1 MEMMK
6 RIVRI
11 VSLAALLLPVAGCYG
26 SYVMDY
32 DYSAI
37 YVAYQWDLRTFVV
50 GEDQAFRFTVGL
62 AGVMDNTRDR
72 AVDVSVR
79 DALVTGDIAGQIQ
92 LTKTGSLYAID
103 GLNGLSQV
111 GALSGDYVGAA
122 LSAAGVTA
130 LEPLPAS
137 AYRLEGLEELTI
149 AKGRHTG
156 TVTVRATDAFIA
168 DPRAYVPGYAI
179 AFVIDGA
186 DAEQIPAEKSFA
198 VIAVRCENKFYGYYT
213 RAAHVKKTDAGGNV
227 TEFDVEASTVDDFIY
242 TLTTVDGST
251 VRSDKRAGE
260 AGEMLLT
267 FTGSDI
273 TLSSADGRVQ
283 GTGRFNNARLLQ
295 ERALELQY
303 VVTGEDGSRTET
315 TETLAFRNRI
325 RDGVNEWQDE
335 HPENY

>member
-1 MEMMK
+1 MNAMK
-6 RIVRI
+6 RICRI
-11 VSLAALLLPVAGCYG
+11 LSFAALLLPAAGCYQ
-26 SYVMDY
+26 SYVKDY
-32 DYSAI
+32 DRSAI

-62 AGVMDNTRDR
+62 AGVMDNKADR

-79 DALVTGDIAGQIQ
+79 DAMVTGDIASLLQ
-92 LTKTGSLYAID
+92 LPKTGSLYAID
-103 GLNGLSQV
+103 GLNGRAAV
-111 GALSGDYVGAA
+111 GAFSGDYIGLA
-122 LSAAGVTA
+122 LTAAGVTA

-137 AYRLEGLEELTI
+137 AYVLEGLENLKI
-149 AKGRHTG
+149 AKGNHTG
-156 TVTVRATDAFIA
+156 TVTVRATDSFIA
-168 DPRAYVPGYAI
+168 DPRAYVPGYAL
-179 AFVIDGA
+179 AFGIDRA
-186 DAEQIPAEKSFA
+186 DADEVPAEKSFS

-213 RAAHVKKTDAGGNV
+213 RAAHVKATDASGKV
-227 TEFDVEASTVDDFIY
+227 TEYDVEASTVDDFVY
-242 TLTTVDGST
+242 TLTTVDAAT
-251 VRSDKRAGE
+251 VRSDKRAGV

-267 FTGSDI
+267 FQGGNI
-273 TLSSADGRVQ
+273 TVSSEDGRVQ
-283 GTGRFNNARLLQ
+283 GTGRFNGARLLQ